1 MDSSFNTLPESQ
13 STNQNTPEQYNSD
26 NESINIITSS
36 NNNYKDSI
44 YNNPQYKLESN
55 EDSSIYI
62 FKNGLFTRSVLNID
76 VNKEREILI
85 SCTTCSYKKITT
97 IKGFQSSNYVQHY
110 KNKHPNIAYNEKTEN
125 KLIKRANLP
134 LKTDFFNT
142 TTTSDSRKRQRTST
156 IITNNTEFN
165 NEFNEEEAYD
175 KILDFI
181 ISNNLSFNILNSES
195 FNNLLTY
202 YNRLSPVI
210 NRWKIK
216 GILTNTY
223 NTYLSN
229 LNTELQRNIL
239 NKGLFSL
246 TFDIWTSSSQKSY
259 LGIIL
264 SYIDNDFNLIYKL
277 IGFEELLE
285 VHSGLNIY
293 TEFINIINSYQELS
307 NNIISI
313 TRDNASN
320 NNTFISIFKRNT
332 TNKAVYDIRCSA
344 HILNLVVQDI
354 LQDYLLNKKA
364 ENDINSYSDSII
376 NNTANTINPDTNS
389 NITIT
394 AKLRKLATHI
404 KYTQENKKLF
414 LEGINK
420 YKNEGIIPLN
430 YNITRIP
437 LDNLTRWNST
447 YYMIKVALDLQKAI
461 IYTANNTTNKDFKQN
476 MLTETDWVQLKE
488 LKSIFEVFIKPTIKL
503 QGQIYTTLNFSLL
516 YIYQIY
522 KKLNNLINIYKQNKT
537 ANSSFILAIQS
548 GLEKLNKYYPQ
559 KVTPA
564 ILKGYYKPYILSII
578 LDPRFK
584 LIHFKNQGLLQFY
597 PTIIDDITTILRFE
611 YMKIKNA
618 INPANN
624 ISFDELQDDIYN
636 ISEKSDSDDEL
647 YSKENNSEEE
657 YIIYIKESPISQKEH
672 PLDYWKLNNNRFPI
686 LSILA
691 RRYLAIPATS
701 ASIES
706 TFSIGGNII
715 TKSRNKLSSTTIKE
729 LILLKSWKTSI
740 KRLEEIYKENRDEK
754 EDIEEE
760 N

>member
-1 MDSSFNTLPESQ
+1 
-13 STNQNTPEQYNSD
+13 
-26 NESINIITSS
+26 
-36 NNNYKDSI
+36 
-44 YNNPQYKLESN
+44 
-55 EDSSIYI
+55 
-62 FKNGLFTRSVLNID
+62 
-76 VNKEREILI
+76 
-85 SCTTCSYKKITT
+85 
-97 IKGFQSSNYVQHY
+97 
-110 KNKHPNIAYNEKTEN
+110 
-125 KLIKRANLP
+125 
-134 LKTDFFNT
+134 
-142 TTTSDSRKRQRTST
+142 
-156 IITNNTEFN
+156 
-165 NEFNEEEAYD
+165 
-175 KILDFI
+175 
-181 ISNNLSFNILNSES
+181 
-195 FNNLLTY
+195 
-202 YNRLSPVI
+202 
-210 NRWKIK
+210 
-216 GILTNTY
+216 
-223 NTYLSN
+223 
-229 LNTELQRNIL
+229 
-239 NKGLFSL
+239 
-246 TFDIWTSSSQKSY
+246 
-259 LGIIL
+259 
-264 SYIDNDFNLIYKL
+264 
-277 IGFEELLE
+277 
-285 VHSGLNIY
+285 
-293 TEFINIINSYQELS
+293 
-307 NNIISI
+307 
-313 TRDNASN
+313 
-320 NNTFISIFKRNT
+320 
-332 TNKAVYDIRCSA
+332 
-344 HILNLVVQDI
+344 
-354 LQDYLLNKKA
+354 
-364 ENDINSYSDSII
+364 
-376 NNTANTINPDTNS
+376 
-389 NITIT
+389 
-394 AKLRKLATHI
+394 
-404 KYTQENKKLF
+404 
-414 LEGINK
+414 
-420 YKNEGIIPLN
+420 
-430 YNITRIP
+430 
-437 LDNLTRWNST
+437 
-447 YYMIKVALDLQKAI
+447 
-461 IYTANNTTNKDFKQN
+461 

-672 PLDYWKLNNNRFPI
+672 PLGYWKLNNNRFPI